1 MLLLLEI
8 KRNLLRT
15 PARTLIIACLAAL
28 LVCSIAF
35 YLRNIQVTQQALDEL
50 SVQMPVQAR
59 IITPDG
65 SAHRNLRISTETF
78 EALAAQDVQD
88 VLCTSAFSFSLQS
101 VDGRPDGGAMYVHAA
116 NAISALDSLEPEG
129 FTYLDGWDEG
139 FLLADSLVCAVESS
153 FAREHGI
160 ELGSDIIA
168 DVCVISREESD
179 VGEAGEAHRGCKP
192 AYNGRG
198 AL

>member
-1 MLLLLEI
+1 M
-8 KRNLLRT
+8 
-15 PARTLIIACLAAL
+15 
-28 LVCSIAF
+28 
-35 YLRNIQVTQQALDEL
+35 
-50 SVQMPVQAR
+50 
-59 IITPDG
+59 
-65 SAHRNLRISTETF
+65 
-78 EALAAQDVQD
+78 
-88 VLCTSAFSFSLQS
+88 LCTSAFSFSLQS

-179 VGEAGEAHRGCKP
+179 VGEAGKLIEVASPHITVVALYEARYTKMQGGWNACAPIGWLRSVTEAATDSEGKP
-192 AYNGRG
+192 VKFYYD
-198 AL
+198 